1 MGSVSGGGVRGSES
15 DRWKRGLLGRVDNA
29 FCQSAD
35 DTGYTASV
43 SYGPVCKILCVQK
56 LCAQREGLCTHMPC
70 RSSCGLRRGFCEV
83 GSAPSFNV
91 VIFSAVIIIINAGCG
106 SCSSRRHYHHTTG
119 SHSSSTRIAP
129 CIFPPCTSSI
139 ALPCLP
145 NEPPPL

>member
-70 RSSCGLRRGFCEV
+70 RSSCGLGRGFCEV
-83 GSAPSFNV
+83 CSALCSNV
-91 VIFSAVIIIINAGCG
+91 VIFSAVIIIITSHCG
-106 SCSSRRHYHHTTG
+106 SCGRSHPTVSHTSR
-119 SHSSSTRIAP
+119 TRIAP
-129 CIFPPCTSSI
+129 CIFLLCSLSPAWPFE
-139 ALPCLP
+139 P
-145 NEPPPL
+145 N

>member
-35 DTGYTASV
+35 ATGYTASV

-83 GSAPSFNV
+83 GSALSFNV
-91 VIFSAVIIIINAGCG
+91 VIFSAVIIIINTGCG
-106 SCSSRRHYHHTTG
+106 SCSRSHHDASG
-119 SHSSSTRIAP
+119 SHTRSARTAP
-129 CIFPPCTSSI
+129 CIVLRGNTSSTWPF
-139 ALPCLP
+139 LPT
-145 NEPPPL
+145 